1 MFKIIYDNDLIRF
14 SSVKRALGVWTGLL
28 GQNYN
33 NPETVGKKE
42 LEIINILKEND
53 LSDVEVLKNE
63 EEYVLVNFYFDFDK
77 DLQDAAKA
85 YANSESN
92 EEEFSNAWYNEY
104 YFPYL
109 YDFANDEV
117 LEVIEQVIETL
128 DVEGEMMAFQM
139 TEKTSDYVQV
149 MALFTEED
157 SNVVIEDVVREYIA
171 K

>member
-1 MFKIIYDNDLIRF
+1 M
-14 SSVKRALGVWTGLL
+14 
-28 GQNYN
+28 Q
-33 NPETVGKKE
+33 E

-63 EEYVLVNFYFDFDK
+63 EKYVLVNFYFDFDK

-139 TEKTSDYVQV
+139 TEKTNDYVQV

>member
-1 MFKIIYDNDLIRF
+1 M
-14 SSVKRALGVWTGLL
+14 
-28 GQNYN
+28 Q
-33 NPETVGKKE
+33 E

-128 DVEGEMMAFQM
+128 DVEGAMMAFQM

>member
-1 MFKIIYDNDLIRF
+1 M
-14 SSVKRALGVWTGLL
+14 
-28 GQNYN
+28 Q
-33 NPETVGKKE
+33 E

-85 YANSESN
+85 YENSESN

>member
-1 MFKIIYDNDLIRF
+1 M
-14 SSVKRALGVWTGLL
+14 
-28 GQNYN
+28 Q
-33 NPETVGKKE
+33 E

-63 EEYVLVNFYFDFDK
+63 EKYVLVNFYFDFDK

-85 YANSESN
+85 YANIESN

>member
-1 MFKIIYDNDLIRF
+1 M
-14 SSVKRALGVWTGLL
+14 
-28 GQNYN
+28 Q
-33 NPETVGKKE
+33 E

-63 EEYVLVNFYFDFDK
+63 EKYVLVNFYFDFDK

-85 YANSESN
+85 YANEESK
-92 EEEFSNAWYNEY
+92 EEEFSAKWYSEY

-117 LEVIEQVIETL
+117 LEVIEEIIESL
-128 DVEGEMMAFQM
+128 DLEGEMMAFQM
-139 TEKTSDYVQV
+139 TEKTSDYVQF
-149 MALFTEED
+149 MALFTEEE
-157 SNVVIEDVVREYIA
+157 SNVAIEEVVREYLS

>member
-1 MFKIIYDNDLIRF
+1 M
-14 SSVKRALGVWTGLL
+14 
-28 GQNYN
+28 Q
-33 NPETVGKKE
+33 E
-42 LEIINILKEND
+42 LEIVKILKEND
-53 LSDVEVLKNE
+53 LSDVEVLKNT
-63 EEYVLVNFYFDFDK
+63 EEYILVNFYFDFDK

-85 YANSESN
+85 YANEESK
-92 EEEFSNAWYNEY
+92 EEEFSAKWYSEY